1 MVKSNRVAV
10 HPGDEQLASH
20 SSNADATPLLQ
31 QGSGNFFKEAS
42 SPQKKSAAKRRRSE
56 KGSGQQQNDLAD
68 ASLQVVFE
76 DWEPPNDKA
85 AKLAHVKTHYHHE
98 LFSLSD
104 TKTEDLAEFG
114 QGLALYFYFL
124 KWIAMLLA
132 AMSLVVLPNMVW
144 SAIAR
149 SGGTS
154 TTGEVHDKLYTA
166 PLLLPHLAY
175 ATANIAIDTSTGV
188 FLKHAGAKGGNHCRS
203 AGGNKLR
210 SLRSL
215 IWQ

>member
-1 MVKSNRVAV
+1 MTKSNRVAID
-10 HPGDEQLASH
+10 PEDEQLASH

-31 QGSGNFFKEAS
+31 QSSGDYIKEAS
-42 SPQKKSAAKRRRSE
+42 SAPKKSAARKRKSE
-56 KGSGQQQNDLAD
+56 KGSGEQQNHLPD
-68 ASLQVVFE
+68 ASLHVILE

-124 KWIAMLLA
+124 KWVAMLLA
-132 AMSLVVLPNMVW
+132 AMSVVVLPNMVW

-149 SGGTS
+149 SSGTS
-154 TTGEVHDKLYTA
+154 TTGEVY
-166 PLLLPHLAY
+166 
-175 ATANIAIDTSTGV
+175 
-188 FLKHAGAKGGNHCRS
+188 
-203 AGGNKLR
+203 NKLH
-210 SLRSL
+210 SVQVQTKQSTH
-215 IWQ
+215 QQAQF

>member
-1 MVKSNRVAV
+1 MVRSHKVAIEPV
-10 HPGDEQLASH
+10 DDQLAVQGNNALGSK
-20 SSNADATPLLQ
+20 ADAVPLLDENSSETFREQ
-31 QGSGNFFKEAS
+31 SNFPA
-42 SPQKKSAAKRRRSE
+42 KKVAAKKRKTAKSSSE
-56 KGSGQQQNDLAD
+56 EQED
-68 ASLQVVFE
+68 AAKATLQLVLE

-149 SGGTS
+149 NSGTS
-154 TTGEVHDKLYTA
+154 TIGM
-166 PLLLPHLAY
+166 P
-175 ATANIAIDTSTGV
+175 
-188 FLKHAGAKGGNHCRS
+188 RS
-203 AGGNKLR
+203 PF
-210 SLRSL
+210 
-215 IWQ
+215 

>member
-10 HPGDEQLASH
+10 DSGDDQLASH
-20 SSNADATPLLQ
+20 FSNADATPLLQ
-31 QGSGNFFKEAS
+31 QGSGDIIKEAS
-42 SPQKKSAAKRRRSE
+42 SPPKKSAARKRKSE
-56 KGSGQQQNDLAD
+56 KTSGEQQNYPPE
-68 ASLQVVFE
+68 ASLQVVLE

-154 TTGEVHDKLYTA
+154 SIGEEHHKLYTA
-166 PLLLPHLAY
+166 VPLLPILSVHVQA
-175 ATANIAIDTSTGV
+175 
-188 FLKHAGAKGGNHCRS
+188 
-203 AGGNKLR
+203 
-210 SLRSL
+210 
-215 IWQ
+215 

>member
-10 HPGDEQLASH
+10 DPEDDQLASQ
-20 SSNADATPLLQ
+20 SSNADATPLLH
-31 QGSGNFFKEAS
+31 QGSGGSVREAA
-42 SPQKKSAAKRRRSE
+42 SPPKKSAARKR
-56 KGSGQQQNDLAD
+56 KAKPGSGEEQSQTSNAT
-68 ASLQVVFE
+68 LQLVLE

-132 AMSLVVLPNMVW
+132 AMSLVMLPNMVW
-144 SAIAR
+144 SGIAR

-154 TTGEVHDKLYTA
+154 TTGEVHNELYAT
-166 PLLLPHLAY
+166 PLLLPHL
-175 ATANIAIDTSTGV
+175 TCTSESMIVDTSM
-188 FLKHAGAKGGNHCRS
+188 ACS
-203 AGGNKLR
+203 
-210 SLRSL
+210 
-215 IWQ
+215 

>member
-10 HPGDEQLASH
+10 DPGDDQLASQ
-20 SSNADATPLLQ
+20 SSNADAIPLLY
-31 QGSGNFFKEAS
+31 QGSAELVKETDT
-42 SPQKKSAAKRRRSE
+42 PHTKQSAARKSKTG
-56 KGSGQQQNDLAD
+56 KGSGEEQDDPAK
-68 ASLQVVFE
+68 ATLQLVLE
-76 DWEPPNDKA
+76 KWEPPSDRA

-104 TKTEDLAEFG
+104 SKTEDLAEFG

-154 TTGEVHDKLYTA
+154 TLGKPKDEAYTA
-166 PLLLPHLAY
+166 VLLLYPLML
-175 ATANIAIDTSTGV
+175 V
-188 FLKHAGAKGGNHCRS
+188 
-203 AGGNKLR
+203 
-210 SLRSL
+210 
-215 IWQ
+215 

>member
-1 MVKSNRVAV
+1 MVKSNRVAGF
-10 HPGDEQLASH
+10 PGDEQLASH

-31 QGSGNFFKEAS
+31 QGSGDFKEAS
-42 SPQKKSAAKRRRSE
+42 SPPKKTAARKRKSK
-56 KGSGQQQNDLAD
+56 KGSGEQQIHLPD
-68 ASLQVVFE
+68 ASLQVVLE

-124 KWIAMLLA
+124 RWIAMLLA

-154 TTGEVHDKLYTA
+154 TVGEMHNKLYTA
-166 PLLLPHLAY
+166 PPLLPHLPS
-175 ATANIAIDTSTGV
+175 ATANIAIDTSKGA
-188 FLKHAGAKGGNHCRS
+188 FL
-203 AGGNKLR
+203 
-210 SLRSL
+210 
-215 IWQ
+215 

>member
-1 MVKSNRVAV
+1 MTNQFHPEPSEARQLTDESMVKSNRVAV
-10 HPGDEQLASH
+10 DSGDDQLASH
-20 SSNADATPLLQ
+20 FSNADATPLLQ
-31 QGSGNFFKEAS
+31 QGSGDIIKEAS
-42 SPQKKSAAKRRRSE
+42 SPPKKSAARKRKSE
-56 KGSGQQQNDLAD
+56 KTSGEQQNYPPE
-68 ASLQVVFE
+68 ASLQVVLE

-154 TTGEVHDKLYTA
+154 SIGEEHHKLYTA
-166 PLLLPHLAY
+166 VPLLPILSVHVQA
-175 ATANIAIDTSTGV
+175 
-188 FLKHAGAKGGNHCRS
+188 
-203 AGGNKLR
+203 
-210 SLRSL
+210 
-215 IWQ
+215 